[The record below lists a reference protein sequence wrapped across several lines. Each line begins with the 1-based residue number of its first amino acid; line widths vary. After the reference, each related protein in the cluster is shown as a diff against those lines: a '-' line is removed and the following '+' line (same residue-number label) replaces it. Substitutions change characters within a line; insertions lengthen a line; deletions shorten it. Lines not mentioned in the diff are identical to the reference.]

1 MATAARTY
9 ADFLEL
15 EKILNAQTRFKGC
28 HDELLFVVIHQAA
41 ELWMKVMLHELGAA
55 IAVIRDGQDL
65 RPAFKMLARVGR
77 IQAQLTQSWDVLAT
91 MTPGEFLAFRDALGT
106 SSGFQSYQY
115 REIEFTLGQKNR
127 AMLAMHTGD
136 AKVLARL
143 TSALE
148 RPSLYDEAICLL
160 ARRGFAVDPAHLAR
174 DWAEPYA
181 PHASVEQA
189 WLAVYRD
196 PKAHWDLYELGE
208 ELVDL
213 EDSFQQWRFRHVTT
227 VERVIGSKP
236 GTGGSPGV
244 SYLRKVLD
252 HRFFPELWSM
262 RSVM

>member
-1 MATAARTY
+1 MKRTY

-15 EKILNAQTRFKGC
+15 DTILNAQHRFKGC

-41 ELWMKVMLHELGAA
+41 ELWMKLMLHELGAA
-55 IAVIRDGQDL
+55 RAIITAGTEL

-77 IQAQLTQSWDVLAT
+77 VQAQLTQSWDVLAT
-91 MTPGEFLAFRDALGT
+91 MTPGDFLAFRDALGT
-106 SSGFQSYQY
+106 SSGFQSAQY
-115 REIEFTLGQKNR
+115 REIEFLLGQKNR
-127 AMLAMHTGD
+127 AMLAQH
-136 AKVLARL
+136 AEAPAAHARL
-143 TSALE
+143 AAALAA
-148 RPSLYDEAICLL
+148 PSLYDETLRLL
-160 ARRGFAVDPAHLAR
+160 ARRGFAVDPGCLER
-174 DWAEPYA
+174 DWSLPYQ

-189 WLAVYRD
+189 WLRIYRG
-196 PKAHWDLYELGE
+196 PEHHWDLYELGE

-213 EDSFQQWRFRHVTT
+213 EDNFQQWRSRHVTT
-227 VERVIGSKP
+227 VERIIGSKP

>member
-15 EKILNAQTRFKGC
+15 DKILNAQVRFKGA

-55 IAVIRDGQDL
+55 IAIIREAEDL

-127 AMLAMHTGD
+127 AMLAMHGED
-136 AKVLARL
+136 ARVIARL
-143 TSALE
+143 TAALE
-148 RPSLYDEAICLL
+148 RPSLYDEAIRLL
-160 ARRGFAVDPAHLAR
+160 ARRGFAIDPAQASR
-174 DWAEPYA
+174 DWAEPYR

-196 PKAHWDLYELGE
+196 PTTHWDLYELGE